1 MSDQQQQGDRP
12 MPARTG
18 GILGMSR
25 MKSPPCPK
33 CTRAMTI
40 KQVMPLMFT
49 TDIDDVLYRCEDCGT
64 ELKRSVK
71 RD

>member
-1 MSDQQQQGDRP
+1 MSEQQQGDRP
-12 MPARTG
+12 MPVGAGRF
-18 GILGMSR
+18 SASKP
-25 MKSPPCPK
+25 KSPACPK

-40 KQVMPLMFT
+40 KQIMPLMFT

-71 RD
+71 R